1 MPDPVAGDQVMAA
14 VVPGEGFDPA
24 GFAQWVAQQ
33 PDCSPQWVPR
43 FLRVVQDPP
52 RTPTGKVVV
61 RALAADHWNAVDV
74 WIREG
79 DVLRPLTPADVSD
92 IEKSFAASGRAL
104 L

>member
-1 MPDPVAGDQVMAA
+1 VAGDQVMAA
-14 VVPGEGFDPA
+14 VVPTEGFDPT
-24 GFAQWVAQQ
+24 GFAAWCADQ

-43 FLRVVQDPP
+43 FLRLVPEPP

-61 RALAADHWNAVDV
+61 RSLAAQRWDAVDV

-79 DVLRPLTPADVSD
+79 DVLRPMTPADATA
-92 IEKSFAASGRAL
+92 IEKAFAASGRAL